1 MSTTNRVIAI
11 ETPSVDLGHDAHAG
25 QGSNAQVADLAA
37 AAVSSGS
44 LDATF
49 NKSGKLF
56 QGFTTSGGGFATQ
69 VVALPNGQALVAFE
83 LQEGTLGAP
92 GFQSFIVVRRYN
104 EDGSLDRTFGGSGN
118 VQATIRGFSP
128 ILQPRKMV
136 VAPEGRIFIAATGVS
151 HAAGSSARPHLFAL
165 TPSGTKDATFGH
177 KGALTPVTPIA
188 NPSTTRI
195 FPEDLVYDPAT
206 KKLTLG
212 GTARPNNGN
221 GSFLWIYRVDV
232 SNTNST
238 QETVVKETGASLEF
252 AKFRTLA
259 GDELLIAAGITPSS
273 AAGIPRAYL
282 VRVLGN
288 GLVTRKAVDV
298 VGVKTFITGL
308 QVDGSKAFV
317 AGSAFTNGSNA
328 DGYVA
333 RVDLATLAL
342 DTAFGNNGIRFVSAD
357 VRDLAFSKGS
367 GTAKTVIVV
376 GSGGTDYLAARMSY
390 DGQIDASFGANG
402 IALVNFSQFADER
415 ALTVSVDSQDRIWGA
430 GLTESVDDSGLRAGL
445 FRLLP

>member
-11 ETPSVDLGHDAHAG
+11 ATPSPVALGHDADTG
-25 QGSNAQVADLAA
+25 QGSNAQVADLAG

-56 QGFTTSGGGFATQ
+56 EGFTTSGGGSATQ
-69 VVALPNGQALVAFE
+69 VVALPSGQALVAFD

-92 GFQSFIVVRRYN
+92 GFQSFIVVRRFN

-118 VQATIRGFSP
+118 IQATIRGVSP

-136 VAPEGRIFIAATGVS
+136 VTPEGRIFVAATGR
-151 HAAGSSARPHLFAL
+151 AAGSSARPHLFAL
-165 TPSGTKDATFGH
+165 TPSGTKDSTFGH
-177 KGALTPVTPIA
+177 NGALSPSTPIA
-188 NPSTTRI
+188 NPGTNRI
-195 FPEDLVYDPAT
+195 FAEDLVYDPAT

-212 GTARPNNGN
+212 GTVRPHNGN

-232 SNTNST
+232 NNANST

-259 GDELLIAAGITPSS
+259 GDALLIAAGITPSS

-288 GLVTRKAVDV
+288 GLVTRKAIDV
-298 VGVKTFITGL
+298 VGLQTLMTGL

-317 AGSAFTNGSNA
+317 AGSAFTNGLNA
-328 DGYVA
+328 EGYVA
-333 RVDLATLAL
+333 RVDLETLAL
-342 DTAFGNNGIRFVSAD
+342 DTAFGDNGIRFVSAD

-367 GTAKTVIVV
+367 GTAKKVIVV
-376 GSGGTDYLAARMSY
+376 GSGGKDYLAARMSY

-402 IALVNFSQFADER
+402 IALVSFSRIADER
-415 ALTVSVDSQDRIWGA
+415 ALTVSVDSKDRIWGA
-430 GLTESVDDSGLRAGL
+430 GLTESFDGGGLRAGM